1 MDPIQLLVKV
11 KALTKPR
18 APTGE
23 RPNHRLG
30 EWGHPAPRL
39 GAPLPPHM
47 GADDVGKKKVAE
59 PLVEVPED
67 FGGGYPLPHL
77 NQGRKLGGD
86 GVGGRTASTLRCV
99 HDRLVPDVIGL
110 AHGRGVINGARA
122 SSIPLHG
129 LLRGGPRPGR
139 GVLRPGGV
147 DDLDVKGNALGWG
160 RPPARPN
167 NGLPGEVHEDVCRPA
182 QINEDSV
189 RPGVGEEPGLL

>member
-1 MDPIQLLVKV
+1 MGSARVLARARVLTGP
-11 KALTKPR
+11 KAPPGK
-18 APTGE
+18 

-47 GADDVGKKKVAE
+47 GADGVGEKKMTE

-67 FGGGYPLPHL
+67 FSGGYPLSHL

-86 GVGGRTASTLRCV
+86 GIGGRAASTLRGV

-110 AHGRGVINGARA
+110 AHGRGVIYGARA

-147 DDLDVKGNALGWG
+147 DDLDVKGNAFGWG
-160 RPPARPN
+160 GPATRPD
-167 NGLPGEVHEDVCRPA
+167 H
-182 QINEDSV
+182 
-189 RPGVGEEPGLL
+189 